1 MIDQGLIKSHF
12 VGRDGFIWWIG
23 QVVDEDKWVGNFPGF
38 PTKTTKEQKGFDFR
52 YKVRIMGYHT
62 AAPTDLTDEELPWAS
77 VMLPVTAGVSGG
89 CISTPNLRQG
99 NFVYGF
105 FMDGEDAQMPIIM
118 GVLGYNQYT
127 AVMKNVPD
135 TPFVPFSGYRTKPV
149 KTDEGVEEA
158 DHVPTSSNPT
168 TEEKPDE
175 SAVAEGVDVSKTNN
189 DKIVESSAGLA
200 SRNDGASAEQFK
212 NEKKPVYLPTDS
224 KCEPSPVVGIQR
236 DMQNMNND
244 IAELKKT
251 LNDWET
257 KISTTFPHSLEEE
270 IAKVKDNAGKA
281 ITSKVKKIIT
291 EQQKKAINELN
302 SAASEKYKDALP
314 TELGKIKAEVEEAN
328 DALSCAFRNVMGNL
342 NDMISGFLD
351 QAMDRMI
358 NVPDCAANDFTGD
371 ILGKV
376 SGMLDQALGPV
387 KSMLKG
393 LGVASDALSDIMDM
407 SIDVLSFLNCDEDP
421 DCSDVKE
428 WNPVSGAEPPVVFNF
443 KSILDKAKQA
453 KSLFE
458 KAVDQAS
465 NLDFSDTLSSLGS
478 SSGGCNVGPRDC
490 GPPTVEFIGGG
501 GSGAAGNAIV
511 SAVTTLIGVDIVFP
525 GGGYTS
531 APRVVFKDSC
541 SKGRGA
547 VGRAV
552 MGQVPVQVQLDD
564 GTMGPDPTGKTT
576 LGVTQIIIDD
586 TGIDYLPAPDGSK
599 GGSGRTWANP
609 DETVVKRGG
618 NFPGSGGIPGIY
630 DTPHKP
636 GEVVELYDGDEF
648 TPPGG
653 GTEIIT
659 EDKTVTCPP
668 LPPTGIKPGVFP
680 SSGTGEYPIV
690 LEIDDI
696 NIVDGGYG
704 YDFSKDKVVIE
715 PANGAEMSIKC
726 DPLGSI
732 IGVDVIKGGIGFNE
746 DPIIYIDSDTGY
758 NAKLMPVFKVNRVG
772 EDIDPQAVAPTGV
785 IQVIDCVG
793 KF

>member
-1 MIDQGLIKSHF
+1 MIEQGLIKSHF

-23 QVVDEDKWVGNFPGF
+23 QVVDETQWAPNIPGT
-38 PTKTTKEQKGFDFR
+38 PTKTTKKQKGFDFR

-62 AAPTDLTDEELPWAS
+62 AAPTDLPDEELPWAS

-89 CISTPNLRQG
+89 SVSTPDLRQG

-135 TPFVPFSGYRTKPV
+135 TSFLPFSGYRTKPI
-149 KTDEGVEEA
+149 KTEEGIAEA

-168 TEEKPDE
+168 TKEKVEE
-175 SAVAEGVDVSKTNN
+175 SAVAEGVDKSKTNN
-189 DKIVESSAGLA
+189 EIVKESSVSVGGGIK
-200 SRNDGASAEQFK
+200 DGASKEQYE
-212 NEKKPVYLPTDS
+212 NEKKPVFLPTNS
-224 KCEPSPVVGIQR
+224 KCEPSPIVGIQR
-236 DMQNMNND
+236 DMKNMNNE
-244 IAELKKT
+244 ILRLKKT

-257 KISTTFPHSLEEE
+257 KVSTTFPHDLEEE
-270 IAKVKDNAGKA
+270 IAKVKDNATKA

-291 EQQKKAINELN
+291 EQQKKALKELN
-302 SAASEKYKDALP
+302 AAASDKYKDALP

-328 DALSCAFRNVMGNL
+328 DALSCAFRNVIGNL
-342 NDMISGFLD
+342 NDMIAGFLD
-351 QAMDRMI
+351 QAMDRMV
-358 NVPDCAANDFTGD
+358 NVPDCLAIDFAGD

-393 LGVASDALSDIMDM
+393 LGAATDALSDIMEM
-407 SIDVLSFLNCDEDP
+407 GTDVLSFLNCDEDP
-421 DCSDVKE
+421 ECSDVKE
-428 WNPVSGAEPPVVFNF
+428 WNPVNGAEPPVVFNF

-458 KAVDQAS
+458 QAADQAS
-465 NLDFSDTLSSLGS
+465 NLDFSDTFSSLGS
-478 SSGGCNVGPRDC
+478 GAGGCNAGPRDC
-490 GPPTVEFIGGG
+490 GPPTVEFVGGG
-501 GSGAAGNAIV
+501 GSGAAGNVIV
-511 SAVTTLIGVDIVFP
+511 SAVTTLIGVDIIFP

-531 APRVVFKDSC
+531 PPKVIFTDSC

-547 VGRAV
+547 VGKAV
-552 MGQVPVQVQLDD
+552 IQDGQLTQVI
-564 GTMGPDPTGKTT
+564 ME
-576 LGVTQIIIDD
+576 D

-636 GEVVELYDGDEF
+636 GDVVELYEGDEF

-653 GTEIIT
+653 ATELIT
-659 EDKTVTCPP
+659 EDTSVTCPP

-696 NIVDGGYG
+696 YILDGGYG
-704 YDFSKDKVVIE
+704 YDPSKDKVVIE
-715 PANGAEMSIKC
+715 PANGAEMNIKC
-726 DPLGSI
+726 DPLGGI
-732 IGVDVIKGGIGFNE
+732 IGVDVINGGIGFNE
-746 DPIIYIDSDTGY
+746 EPILYIESDTGY

-772 EDIDPQAVAPTGV
+772 EDIDPQAVAPAGV
-785 IQVIDCVG
+785 IQVVDCVG